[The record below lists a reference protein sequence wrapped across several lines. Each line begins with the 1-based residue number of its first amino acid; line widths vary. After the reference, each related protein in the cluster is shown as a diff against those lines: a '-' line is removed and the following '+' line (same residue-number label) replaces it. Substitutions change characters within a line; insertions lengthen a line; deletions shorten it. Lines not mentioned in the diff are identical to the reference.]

1 MDPYGANLAAASL
14 SLPGQG
20 HRALHARRG
29 PEAPV
34 IDRNQRICH
43 PAQPLLVLNDVCA
56 ATAVVFVLTTQ
67 RGRREGRI

>member
-1 MDPYGANLAAASL
+1 MVQILLLAAASL

-43 PAQPLLVLNDVCA
+43 PAQPLVLDDVGA
-56 ATAVVFVLTTQ
+56 ATSVVFVLTTQ

>member
-20 HRALHARRG
+20 HRALRVRRG

-34 IDRNQRICH
+34 IDRNRRICH
-43 PAQPLLVLNDVCA
+43 PAQPFVLGDVGA

-67 RGRREGRI
+67 RRLQF